1 MGPLLK
7 NAQHIKVDFLP
18 TIIGDENLH
27 WLNLF
32 SHVIALLAS
41 IVFFKAGF
49 DATLLYF
56 KLGQIME
63 LEIEIPI
70 WWMYLAFPVGF
81 VILGLFSI
89 ELVLTDLKNLMHKK
103 EKIK

>member
-1 MGPLLK
+1 
-7 NAQHIKVDFLP
+7 
-18 TIIGDENLH
+18 
-27 WLNLF
+27 
-32 SHVIALLAS
+32 
-41 IVFFKAGF
+41 
-49 DATLLYF
+49 
-56 KLGQIME
+56 ME

>member
-1 MGPLLK
+1 M
-7 NAQHIKVDFLP
+7 
-18 TIIGDENLH
+18 
-27 WLNLF
+27 
-32 SHVIALLAS
+32 IALLAS